1 MHDDAA
7 ALQAQQRA
15 FAAHI
20 RDPARNAA
28 PAGIEDR
35 RLKIYRDLFF
45 NSLESLLAGNYP
57 VICATLGNDA
67 WRELVRAFYA
77 NHRCTTP
84 LFTEIGK
91 EFVDWL
97 ASGEHDIPPW
107 LPELAHYEWVELALS
122 IADVSLPEHDAAGD
136 LLDGVPILSPVA
148 WPLAY
153 AWPVTRIA
161 PDNIPDAPG
170 DTPTL
175 LLVRRDP
182 AGVVRFSELS
192 GLAYLLLQRIGE
204 NDTATGRELLRNLA
218 TEAGAADLAAFE
230 REGAAMLQ
238 RLHEDHVLLG
248 TRPRC

>member
-7 ALQAQQRA
+7 TLHAQQRA

-20 RDPARNAA
+20 RDPANNAA
-28 PAGIEDR
+28 PADIEDR

-45 NSLESLLAGNYP
+45 NSLESLLAGNFP

-67 WRELVRAFYA
+67 WRDLVRAFYA
-77 NHRCTTP
+77 EHKCTTP

-97 ASGEHDIPPW
+97 ASGEHDVPPW

-122 IADVSLPEHDAAGD
+122 IADVPMPEHDAAGD
-136 LLDGVPILSPVA
+136 LLDSVPLLSPVA

-153 AWPVTRIA
+153 AWPVTQIA
-161 PDNIPDAPG
+161 PDNIPGAPG
-170 DTPTL
+170 DVPTL
-175 LLVRRDP
+175 PLVRRDP

-192 GLAYLLLQRIGE
+192 ALAFLLLQRIGD
-204 NDTATGRELLRNLA
+204 NDSASGRELLRNLA
-218 TEAGAADLAAFE
+218 TEAGATDLATFE

-238 RLHEDHVLLG
+238 RLHDDHVLLG